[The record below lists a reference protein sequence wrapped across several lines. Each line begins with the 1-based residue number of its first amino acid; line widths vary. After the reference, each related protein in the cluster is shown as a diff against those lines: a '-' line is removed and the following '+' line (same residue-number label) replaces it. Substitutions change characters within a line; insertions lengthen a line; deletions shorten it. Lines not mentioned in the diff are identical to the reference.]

1 MTVLHVREQGAVV
14 RRNVAQ
20 IRVTLKV
27 KAAANAAPAAE
38 AEKNPKKK
46 PPKEQLLAHSPI
58 RELTQ
63 LVVYGNVQIT
73 TQAVA
78 LLLDHDVDIVFLS
91 MYGKFRGRLTQS
103 GSKFAKLRHAQ
114 LQLSGDATK
123 SLAVAKAI
131 VQAKL
136 ANQRNTLQLLLPGQ
150 RSNQRATPLDSSTQQ
165 AIQRAISGIEA
176 MRHAGNGARS
186 TDGLRGYEGK
196 AGAYYFDAIRQLL
209 DASWQFKGRNYY
221 PAPDPV
227 NALLSFGYALLQKD
241 TTATLQVVGLDPY
254 LGCFHA
260 LEYGRPS
267 LTLDLME
274 EFRPLAVDRVI
285 LELVTT
291 GVLKPADFIYTEQ
304 KERPVELGEA
314 LMPIVITAYERQVN
328 STIRHSAS
336 GTENTLRRAIELQ
349 ARIFARVVM
358 GERREY
364 VGVVA

>member
-14 RRNVAQ
+14 RRNVEQ
-20 IRVTLKV
+20 IRVTV
-27 KAAANAAPAAE
+27 KAKAATHEAGAE
-38 AEKNPKKK
+38 TKQKKT
-46 PPKEQLLAHSPI
+46 PPKQQLLAQSPI

-63 LVVYGNVQIT
+63 LVVYGNVQLT

-78 LLLDHDVDIVFLS
+78 LLLAHDVDIVFLS

-114 LQLSGDATK
+114 LQLSADSTK

-136 ANQRNTLQLLLPGQ
+136 ANQRNTIQMLLPSQ
-150 RSNQRATPLDSSTQQ
+150 RVGSTQE
-165 AIQRAISGIEA
+165 ALKRAINGIDE
-176 MRHAGNGARS
+176 MRRAGNGARN
-186 TDGLRGYEGK
+186 TDSLRGYEGK
-196 AGAYYFDAIRQLL
+196 AGTYYFDAIRQLL
-209 DASWQFKGRNYY
+209 DPSWQFKGRNYY
-221 PAPDPV
+221 PAPDPF

-241 TTATLQVVGLDPY
+241 TTAALQVVGLDPY

-274 EFRPLAVDRVI
+274 EFRPLAVDRVM
-285 LELVTT
+285 LGFVVT
-291 GVLKPADFIYTEQ
+291 GELKPADFTFTER
-304 KERPVELGEA
+304 KERPVELGDA
-314 LMPIVITAYERQVN
+314 LIPKVINAYEERVN
-328 STIRHSAS
+328 STIRHTPS
-336 GTENTLRRAIELQ
+336 GNENTVRRAMELQ